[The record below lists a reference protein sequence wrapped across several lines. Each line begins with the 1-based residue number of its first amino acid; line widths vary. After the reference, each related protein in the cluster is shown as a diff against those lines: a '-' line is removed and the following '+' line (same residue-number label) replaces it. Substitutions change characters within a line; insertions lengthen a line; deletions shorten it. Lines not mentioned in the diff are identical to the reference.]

1 MMNKIYFQGTIGAY
15 SHLASLSI
23 DPGAKIFPCKTFD
36 ECFLKASKEKD
47 AKIVIPESNR
57 ITGNIGIEYLI
68 FKYRLNIY
76 AEYFQKIE
84 HNLLGQPDAKIEDI
98 KNVFSHAQAL
108 SQCSKFI
115 KINNLNEHVRAD
127 TAGSAEMISL
137 NKKKNE
143 AAIAS
148 TLSAETYGLKIIQK
162 NIENEPGNLTRFLVM
177 GKDVKQPEF
186 GKKKYITSF
195 LFKLKSKPAA
205 LYQSLGGF
213 AINGVNLT
221 KLQSYPEKNSF
232 DSFFFLCDLDG
243 HIEDP
248 KVQKSLE
255 ELGLHCQDFHVLGV
269 FEADPVREKKS

>member
-1 MMNKIYFQGTIGAY
+1 MSKIYFQGTFGAY
-15 SHLASLSI
+15 SHLAALSI
-23 DPGAKIFPCKTFD
+23 FKDAEIIPCKTFD
-36 ECFLKASKEKD
+36 ECFLKASKD
-47 AKIVIPESNR
+47 DNSKIIIPESNR

-76 AEYFQKIE
+76 SEYFQKIE
-84 HNLLGQPDAKIEDI
+84 HNLLGLPGTKISDI
-98 KNVFSHAQAL
+98 KDVYSHGQAL

-115 KINNLNEHVRAD
+115 KSNSLIEHVRAD
-127 TAGSAEMISL
+127 TAGSAEMVS
-137 NKKKNE
+137 KTKDKTK

-148 TLSAETYGLKIIQK
+148 SLSAKTYNLEIIKK
-162 NIENEPGNLTRFLVM
+162 NIENEKGNLTRFLIM
-177 GKDVKQPEF
+177 GKNISQPEF
-186 GKKKYITSF
+186 GNKKYITSF

-221 KLQSYPEKNSF
+221 KLQSYPEKNTF

-243 HIEDP
+243 HIEDQ

-269 FEADPVREKKS
+269 FEADKIRGK

>member
-1 MMNKIYFQGTIGAY
+1 MSKIYFQGTFGAY
-15 SHLASLSI
+15 SHLAALSI
-23 DPGAKIFPCKTFD
+23 DSKADIIPCKTFD
-36 ECFLKASKEKD
+36 ECFSEALKDSSSK
-47 AKIVIPESNR
+47 IIIPESNR

-76 AEYFQKIE
+76 SEYFQKIE
-84 HNLLGQPDAKIEDI
+84 HNLLAIPGTKISDI
-98 KNVFSHAQAL
+98 KKVYSHSQAL
-108 SQCSKFI
+108 SQCSNFI
-115 KINNLNEHVRAD
+115 KKHNLIENVRAD
-127 TAGSAEMISL
+127 TAGSAEMVSK
-137 NKKKNE
+137 NKDKKD

-148 TLSAETYGLKIIQK
+148 TLSAETYGLEIIKK
-162 NIENEPGNLTRFLVM
+162 NIENEKGNLTRFLIM
-177 GKDVKQPEF
+177 GKNILQPEF
-186 GKKKYITSF
+186 GNKKYITSF

-221 KLQSYPEKNSF
+221 KLQSYPEKNTF

-255 ELGLHCQDFHVLGV
+255 ELGLHCEDFHVLGV
-269 FEADPVREKKS
+269 FEADKHREN

>member
-1 MMNKIYFQGTIGAY
+1 MNKIYFQGTFGAY
-15 SHLASLSI
+15 SHLAALSI
-23 DPGAKIFPCKTFD
+23 DPKAEIIPCKTFD
-36 ECFLKASKEKD
+36 ECFLKASKDPKS
-47 AKIVIPESNR
+47 KLIIPESNR

-68 FKYRLNIY
+68 FEYRLNIY
-76 AEYFQKIE
+76 SEYFQKIE
-84 HNLLGQPDAKIEDI
+84 HNLLGHTGVKISDI
-98 KNVFSHAQAL
+98 KDVYSHGQAL

-115 KINNLNEHVRAD
+115 KSHDLIEHVRAD
-127 TAGSAEMISL
+127 TAGSAEMVSK
-137 NKKKNE
+137 NKDKTK

-148 TLSAETYGLKIIQK
+148 SLSAETYNLKIIEK
-162 NIENEPGNLTRFLVM
+162 NIENEKGNLTRFLVM
-177 GKDVKQPEF
+177 GKNIIQPDF
-186 GKKKYITSF
+186 AKKKYITSF

-221 KLQSYPEKNSF
+221 KLQSYPEKNTF
-232 DSFFFLCDLDG
+232 DSYFFLCDLDG

-269 FEADPVREKKS
+269 FVADKLREK

>member
-1 MMNKIYFQGTIGAY
+1 MNKIFFQGTFGAY
-15 SHLASLSI
+15 SHLAALSI
-23 DPGAKIFPCKTFD
+23 EPNSEIIPCKTFD
-36 ECFLKASKEKD
+36 ECFLKASKD
-47 AKIVIPESNR
+47 PNSKIIIPESNR

-76 AEYFQKIE
+76 SEYFQKIE
-84 HNLLGQPDAKIEDI
+84 HNLLAVPGTKISDI
-98 KNVFSHAQAL
+98 KDVYSHGQAL

-115 KINNLNEHVRAD
+115 KSHNLIEHVRAD
-127 TAGSAEMISL
+127 TAGSAEMIS
-137 NKKKNE
+137 KEKDKTKS
-143 AAIAS
+143 AIAS
-148 TLSAETYGLKIIQK
+148 SLSAKTYNLEIINQ
-162 NIENEPGNLTRFLVM
+162 NIENEKGNLTRFLVM
-177 GKDVKQPEF
+177 GKNISQPEF
-186 GKKKYITSF
+186 GDKKYITSF

-243 HIEDP
+243 HIEDL

-255 ELGLHCQDFHVLGV
+255 ELGLHCQDFHVLGA
-269 FEADPVREKKS
+269 FEADKQREE

>member
-1 MMNKIYFQGTIGAY
+1 MGKIYFQGTYGAY
-15 SHLASLSI
+15 SHIASQSI
-23 DPGAKIFPCKTFD
+23 DPKAEIIPCKTFD
-36 ECFLKASKEKD
+36 ECFLSASKD
-47 AKIVIPESNR
+47 VNAKIVIPESNR

-76 AEYFQKIE
+76 SEYFQIIE
-84 HNLLGQPDAKIEDI
+84 HNLLGLPGSKISDI
-98 KNVFSHAQAL
+98 KDVYSHGQAL

-115 KINNLNEHVRAD
+115 KSHNLIEHVRAD
-127 TAGSAEMISL
+127 TAGSAQMISESKD
-137 NKKKNE
+137 KKK

-148 TLSAETYGLKIIQK
+148 SLSAETYGLEIIKK
-162 NIENEPGNLTRFLVM
+162 NIENESGNLTRFLVM
-177 GKDVKQPEF
+177 GKNISQPEF
-186 GKKKYITSF
+186 GDKKYITSF

-221 KLQSYPEKNSF
+221 KLQSYPEKNTF

-248 KVQKSLE
+248 KVQKSLKDL
-255 ELGLHCQDFHVLGV
+255 ELHTEDFQLLGV
-269 FEADPVREKKS
+269 FEADKLREK

>member
-1 MMNKIYFQGTIGAY
+1 MKKIYFQGTFGAY
-15 SHLASLSI
+15 SHLAALSI
-23 DPGAKIFPCKTFD
+23 EPEAEIHPCKTFD
-36 ECFLKASKEKD
+36 ECFLKASEDKNS
-47 AKIVIPESNR
+47 KIIIPESNR

-84 HNLLGQPDAKIEDI
+84 HNLLGLPGTKISDI
-98 KNVFSHAQAL
+98 KDVYSHAQAL

-115 KINNLNEHVRAD
+115 KMNNLVEHVRAD
-127 TAGSAEMISL
+127 TAGSAEMISKSKDR
-137 NKKKNE
+137 KKS
-143 AAIAS
+143 AIAS
-148 TLSAETYGLKIIQK
+148 SLSAKTYDLEIIKK
-162 NIENEPGNLTRFLVM
+162 NIENEKGNLTRFLVM
-177 GKDVKQPEF
+177 GKNVLQPDF
-186 GKKKYITSF
+186 GNKKYITSF

-221 KLQSYPEKNSF
+221 KLQSYPEKNTF

-243 HIEDP
+243 HIEDT

-255 ELGLHCQDFHVLGV
+255 ELGLHCEDFHVLGV
-269 FEADPVREKKS
+269 FEADKQREK

>member
-1 MMNKIYFQGTIGAY
+1 MSKIYFQGTFGAY
-15 SHLASLSI
+15 SHLAALSVDKKAEI
-23 DPGAKIFPCKTFD
+23 IPCKTFD
-36 ECFLKASKEKD
+36 ECFLKASTD
-47 AKIVIPESNR
+47 SNSKIIIPESNR

-76 AEYFQKIE
+76 SEYFQKIE
-84 HNLLGQPDAKIEDI
+84 HNLLGLPGTRISEI
-98 KNVFSHAQAL
+98 KNVYSHSQAL
-108 SQCSKFI
+108 SQCSNFI
-115 KINNLNEHVRAD
+115 KNNDLVEHVRAD
-127 TAGSAEMISL
+127 TAGSDEMISK
-137 NKKKNE
+137 NKDKKC

-148 TLSAETYGLKIIQK
+148 TLSAETYGLEILKK
-162 NIENEPGNLTRFLVM
+162 NIENEKGNLTRFLIM
-177 GKDVKQPEF
+177 GKNISQPEY

-243 HIEDP
+243 HIEDS

-255 ELGLHCQDFHVLGV
+255 ELGLHCEDFHVLGV
-269 FEADPVREKKS
+269 FEADKIREK

>member
-1 MMNKIYFQGTIGAY
+1 MRKIYFQGTFGAY
-15 SHLASLSI
+15 SHLAALEVEPDAEI
-23 DPGAKIFPCKTFD
+23 IPCKTFD
-36 ECFLKASKEKD
+36 ECFLKASLESGSR
-47 AKIVIPESNR
+47 IVIPESNR

-76 AEYFQKIE
+76 AEYFQQIE
-84 HNLLGQPDAKIEDI
+84 HNLLGQPGGSLKDI

-108 SQCSKFI
+108 SQCSNFI
-115 KINNLNEHVRAD
+115 KKNNLVEHIRAD
-127 TAGSAEMISL
+127 TAGSAETISK
-137 NKKKNE
+137 NKNKDE

-148 TLSAETYGLKIIQK
+148 SLSAKIYKLKILAP
-162 NIENEPGNLTRFLVM
+162 NIENEKSNTTRFLVM
-177 GKDVKQPEF
+177 GKEVSQPDFEN
-186 GKKKYITSF
+186 KKYITCF

-221 KLQSYPEKNSF
+221 KLQSYPEQNSF
-232 DSFFFLCDLDG
+232 ESYFFLCDLDG
-243 HIEDP
+243 HIDDP

-269 FEADPVREKKS
+269 FEADKFREK

>member
-1 MMNKIYFQGTIGAY
+1 MSKIYFQGTYGAY
-15 SHLASLSI
+15 SHLAALAI
-23 DPGAKIFPCKTFD
+23 EPDAEIIPCKTFD
-36 ECFLKASKEKD
+36 ECFIKASKEKD
-47 AKIVIPESNR
+47 SKIVIPESNR

-76 AEYFQKIE
+76 SEYFQRIE
-84 HNLLGQPDAKIEDI
+84 HNLLGQPGVRISDI

-108 SQCSKFI
+108 SQCSQFI
-115 KINNLNEHVRAD
+115 KKNELIEHVRAD
-127 TAGSAEMISL
+127 TAGSAEMISK
-137 NKKKNE
+137 NKKRYDG
-143 AAIAS
+143 AIAS
-148 TLSAETYGLKIIQK
+148 TLSAKTYGLEIIKK

-177 GKDVKQPEF
+177 GKDIIQPVF

-243 HIEDP
+243 HIEDT

-255 ELGLHCQDFHVLGV
+255 DLGLHCQDFHVLGV
-269 FEADPVREKKS
+269 FEADSVREKKK

>member
-1 MMNKIYFQGTIGAY
+1 MNKIYFQGTYGAY
-15 SHLASLSI
+15 SHLAALSI
-23 DPGAKIFPCKTFD
+23 DPKAEIVPCKTFD
-36 ECFLKASKEKD
+36 ECFLRASKEVNS
-47 AKIVIPESNR
+47 KIIIPESNR

-68 FKYRLNIY
+68 FQYRLNIY

-84 HNLLGQPDAKIEDI
+84 HNLLGLPGTKISEI
-98 KNVFSHAQAL
+98 KEIYSHAQAL

-115 KINNLNEHVRAD
+115 KEKNLIEYVQAD
-127 TAGSAEMISL
+127 TAGSAEMISKTHE
-137 NKKKNE
+137 KKK

-148 TLSAETYGLKIIQK
+148 SLSAKTYNLEILKK
-162 NIENEPGNLTRFLVM
+162 NIENEKGNLTRFLVM
-177 GKDVKQPEF
+177 GKNISQPEF
-186 GKKKYITSF
+186 GKEKYITSF

-269 FEADPVREKKS
+269 FKADKLRDK

>member
-1 MMNKIYFQGTIGAY
+1 MSKIYFQGTFGAY
-15 SHLASLSI
+15 SHLAALSI
-23 DPGAKIFPCKTFD
+23 DPKAEVMPCKTFD
-36 ECFLKASKEKD
+36 DCFDKASKD
-47 AKIVIPESNR
+47 TNSKIIIPESNR

-68 FKYRLNIY
+68 FEYRLNIY

-84 HNLLGQPDAKIEDI
+84 HNLLGIPGTKVSEI
-98 KNVFSHAQAL
+98 KDVYSHAQAL

-115 KINNLNEHVRAD
+115 KSKNLTEHVRAD
-127 TAGSAEMISL
+127 TAGSAEMVSIS
-137 NKKKNE
+137 KDKSK

-148 TLSAETYGLKIIQK
+148 SLSAKTYNLEIIK
-162 NIENEPGNLTRFLVM
+162 NNIENEKGNLTRFLVM
-177 GKDVKQPEF
+177 GKKILQPEF
-186 GKKKYITSF
+186 SGKKYITSF

-243 HIEDP
+243 HIEEP
-248 KVQKSLE
+248 RVQKSLE
-255 ELGLHCQDFHVLGV
+255 DLGLHCQDFHVLGV
-269 FEADPVREKKS
+269 FEADKQREINK

>member
-1 MMNKIYFQGTIGAY
+1 MNKIFFQGTFGAY
-15 SHLASLSI
+15 SHLAALSI
-23 DPGAKIFPCKTFD
+23 EPNSEIIPCKTFD
-36 ECFLKASKEKD
+36 ECFLKASKD
-47 AKIVIPESNR
+47 PNSKIIIPESNR

-76 AEYFQKIE
+76 SEYFQKIE
-84 HNLLGQPDAKIEDI
+84 HNLLGIPGTKISDI
-98 KNVFSHAQAL
+98 KDVYSHGQAL

-115 KINNLNEHVRAD
+115 KSHNLIEHVRAD
-127 TAGSAEMISL
+127 TAGSAEMIS
-137 NKKKNE
+137 KEKDKTKS
-143 AAIAS
+143 AIAS
-148 TLSAETYGLKIIQK
+148 SLSAKTYNLEIINQ
-162 NIENEPGNLTRFLVM
+162 NIENEKGNLTRFLVM
-177 GKDVKQPEF
+177 GKNISQPEF
-186 GKKKYITSF
+186 GDKKYITSF

-243 HIEDP
+243 HIEDL

-269 FEADPVREKKS
+269 FEADKQREE

>member
-1 MMNKIYFQGTIGAY
+1 MSKIYFQGTFGAY
-15 SHLASLSI
+15 SHLAALTI
-23 DPGAKIFPCKTFD
+23 DPKAEILPCKTFD
-36 ECFLKASKEKD
+36 ECFNKAISEPD
-47 AKIVIPESNR
+47 CKIIIPESNR

-68 FKYRLNIY
+68 FKHRLNIY
-76 AEYFQKIE
+76 MEYFQKIE
-84 HNLLGQPDAKIEDI
+84 HNLLGQPGAKLKDI
-98 KNVFSHAQAL
+98 KEVYSHAQGL

-115 KINNLNEHVRAD
+115 NDNKIVEHIRAD
-127 TAGSAEMISL
+127 TAGSAEMIS
-137 NKKKNE
+137 KKQDITKG
-143 AAIAS
+143 AIAS
-148 TLSAETYGLKIIQK
+148 SLSAEIYGLQVIKK
-162 NIENEPGNLTRFLVM
+162 NIENEIGNLTRFLVM
-177 GKDVKQPEF
+177 GKNISQPEF
-186 GKKKYITSF
+186 GSKKYITSF

-269 FEADPVREKKS
+269 FEADRLREKK

>member
-1 MMNKIYFQGTIGAY
+1 MSKIYFQGTYGAY
-15 SHLASLSI
+15 SHLAALSI
-23 DPGAKIFPCKTFD
+23 DPKAEIIPCKTFD
-36 ECFLKASKEKD
+36 ECFLKASKDTSSKM
-47 AKIVIPESNR
+47 IIPESNR

-68 FKYRLNIY
+68 FEYRLNIY

-84 HNLLGQPDAKIEDI
+84 HNLLGIPGTKMSDLKD
-98 KNVFSHAQAL
+98 VYSHGQAL

-115 KINNLNEHVRAD
+115 KSQNLIEHVRAD
-127 TAGSAEMISL
+127 TAGSAEMVS
-137 NKKKNE
+137 KEKDKTK

-148 TLSAETYGLKIIQK
+148 SLSAKTYSLEIIK
-162 NIENEPGNLTRFLVM
+162 NNIENEKGNLTRFLIM
-177 GKDVKQPEF
+177 GKNIKQPEF
-186 GKKKYITSF
+186 TDKKYITSF

-221 KLQSYPEKNSF
+221 KLQSYPEKNTF

-243 HIEDP
+243 HIEDL

-269 FEADPVREKKS
+269 FEADKQREK